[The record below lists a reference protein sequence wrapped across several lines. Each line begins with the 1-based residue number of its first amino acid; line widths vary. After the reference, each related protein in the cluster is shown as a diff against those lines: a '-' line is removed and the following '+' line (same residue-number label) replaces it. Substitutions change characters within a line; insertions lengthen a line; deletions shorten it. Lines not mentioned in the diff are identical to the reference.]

1 MADNEY
7 HVASFVVST
16 RPENAIQVAEDIN
29 SMPGL
34 EVHAEEKGKLIVTA
48 EARDVRQL
56 ADVVGSLEQVNSVI
70 AVAPIYHEYAGAE
83 ESAALT
89 PRVEK

>member
-1 MADNEY
+1 VADSEF
-7 HVASFVVST
+7 HVASYVVST
-16 RPENAIQVAEDIN
+16 RPEHAAQVSEHIN

-48 EARDVRQL
+48 EARDVREL
-56 ADVVGSLEQVNSVI
+56 ADVMGSLEQVNSVI
-70 AVAPIYHEYAGAE
+70 AVAPVYHEYAGAE